1 MYAGEPRAY
10 ASKEPAADSLPMDT
24 SCGSDSSAEN
34 AKKVESAKKVDNA
47 DDSSTKK
54 TEGSENPG
62 TKLKYIGMTPGRRR
76 SLQNGRRRRSSTFSR
91 GRRRSSFS
99 SSMFQ
104 NRDENNPAGK
114 ELIALVM
121 LSLLTILAF
130 VSLIDLDP
138 IYIIT
143 WLKWLEEDTMR
154 GILVLLAAL
163 MLAIPFFLPI
173 TKNCLRHPRLL
184 LWFSGRLDFI
194 NGWCYPRF
202 FPHFFIGRFL
212 CTCIHDYIN
221 YRAETLI
228 GRRKWIIIQK
238 LLLRDGIYC
247 KFSLKSINKLNIMRI
262 LTQKVCSLPRLF
274 RYIRFALHASA
285 FQPTMLY
292 LGDNMCSKY
301 SLCNRY
307 TAQSPDIFNTHICGI
322 WITYAWP
329 IYNFGSFASI

>member
-1 MYAGEPRAY
+1 
-10 ASKEPAADSLPMDT
+10 MDT

-34 AKKVESAKKVDNA
+34 AKKVDSAKKVENA

-76 SLQNGRRRRSSTFSR
+76 SLQNGRRSRGSTFSR
-91 GRRRSSFS
+91 ARRRSSFS
-99 SSMFQ
+99 SSMLQ

-143 WLKWLEEDTMR
+143 WLKWLEEDTVR
-154 GILVLLAAL
+154 GIFVLLAAL

-173 TKNCLRHPRLL
+173 TKIVYVTLGFFYGFLAGWTLSMVGVTLGFLL
-184 LWFSGRLDFI
+184 T
-194 NGWCYPRF
+194 
-202 FPHFFIGRFL
+202 FFIGRFL

-247 KFSLKSINKLNIMRI
+247 KFSLKSIDKLNILRV
-262 LTQKVCSLPRLF
+262 LTKEFCSLPSF
-274 RYIRFALHASA
+274 VQVH
-285 FQPTMLY
+285 
-292 LGDNMCSKY
+292 
-301 SLCNRY
+301 SLC
-307 TAQSPDIFNTHICGI
+307 
-322 WITYAWP
+322 
-329 IYNFGSFASI
+329 ASCLCHPTWYVIS

>member
-1 MYAGEPRAY
+1 
-10 ASKEPAADSLPMDT
+10 MDT

-34 AKKVESAKKVDNA
+34 AKKVDSAKKVENA

-76 SLQNGRRRRSSTFSR
+76 SLQNGRRSRGSTFSR
-91 GRRRSSFS
+91 ARRRSSFS
-99 SSMFQ
+99 SSMLQ

-143 WLKWLEEDTMR
+143 WLKWLEEDTVR
-154 GILVLLAAL
+154 GIFVLLAAL

-173 TKNCLRHPRLL
+173 TKIVYVTLGFFYGFLA
-184 LWFSGRLDFI
+184 
-194 NGWCYPRF
+194 GWTLSMVGVTLGF
-202 FPHFFIGRFL
+202 FLTFFIGRFL

-262 LTQKVCSLPRLF
+262 LTQKVCSLPRFF
-274 RYIRFALHASA
+274 RYFRFALHASA

-292 LGDNMCSKY
+292 LGDNMCLKY

-307 TAQSPDIFNTHICGI
+307 TAQSPNIFNSHICGI